1 MATKVNLADF
11 GIKYTGEID
20 PAFIRSLRELADAI
34 ASSASDYSAVARGIR
49 VLLSAVRDIRSQD
62 VENLGKFTAEF
73 KKLVDPLVGKRLVGL
88 ENLTTDIKPFVEGIR
103 DATASI
109 VEFGKTT
116 DVRLSKVA
124 DSIARVTGRTL
135 KDAFS
140 NLKLETTQTQTS
152 ISSATKEFER
162 FFELSKKYIAL
173 QAADRSRGSAKGL
186 VTRLSNSGAPDEE
199 IERAKARL
207 AELDRYIEANQE
219 SGKDL
224 QQQLLLLGRTLGLTR
239 DELDGFISKGIAD
252 LRKETLAADSPI
264 KKLGLSLES
273 LRGAGK
279 GLSESFPTTALDK
292 MADSLTL
299 ITKQLSLLSLGVIK
313 TWGDLPA
320 ALGDDGQAILRSM
333 LGPFEKAYDILV
345 GNSIVPDLKDEILDL
360 MGNELPKSLERSH
373 VRVEDAIVEPFAKA
387 YDVLVGNSIIPDLV
401 KESVDQL
408 GNVFVQD
415 IRREHG
421 DMVAAMVAPFAKGAT
436 SVQDILDR
444 TLAAQ
449 EDRVIRLSRLVQK
462 ANSDIANNA
471 PTSINID
478 AAKSRLA
485 VEEARFR
492 AIQAARQRTR
502 NDDLPT
508 QRLAGFA
515 ADTTQRLDVSI
526 NADSISEAKQ
536 KLAAINVELQTL
548 KDQASQGIASNVGT
562 SIALLESQRKAILS
576 DVAVVRS
583 IAEDEA
589 LAITFQIRALT
600 AASDQ
605 MAEAG
610 VKLRA
615 DLDQVER
622 DYKEYV
628 AAFDQVKSRKMKA
641 GAEVFA
647 LDQQYGTVAQPIQG
661 ITDPGQLAAAQAAQ
675 QQQLAFL
682 DTQRETARKEN
693 DAAYAQ
699 LRQFELNSERV
710 IGEFEKKV
718 IELNQAILRNS
729 EDLVTYNAPLKKQ
742 VETLQE
748 ALKIQQQIIDTPAL
762 ANEIKGTAK
771 SVTDEIAEAY
781 RREQQEL
788 AEFIADSSVS
798 SFTKALRKG
807 VSVLTSS
814 ANGITSL
821 VNSVKNIG
829 GITDIFGAKSYFG
842 LIDVDRG
849 GQQSELVTE
858 ATKQLAQKQAER
870 LAQEQRYTA
879 EIEKLYS
886 QRERLID
893 AAIADASKSEID
905 AINKQAAVLQEK
917 RKNLVEMR
925 ADLYHNPAQTPDITN
940 QIDQY
945 QKEIAL
951 VDSQLT
957 KLEESRTNQLGKIRN
972 TVIRSIKEQLDTVD
986 SEIKNAQRE
995 LGRVQ
1000 DSSNRLTSISEIGA
1014 DRDVRQ
1020 FAARDET
1027 GLFSLTDPSRIKSA
1041 LTLLQSGAGVFRSI
1055 ERLAYGANEA
1065 TSAFGVSLGKA
1076 TKFFFDLQNDAAMDG
1091 PLIGFAE
1098 QLAQV
1103 SQKSGNLFEQVE
1115 QQVRQV
1121 NQKLKTE
1128 GLDLINIDTFRNS
1141 RRIVEREMGNIVTNI
1156 QAGGKVS
1163 DETLSNA
1170 LFEIEKLTALT
1181 EELRAQA
1188 SVNPFAAQL
1197 VAEVEKQIAVQRKL
1211 VEDITLVNRAQ
1222 KEKEEQDQRTVRSE
1236 RSLLDILKSLMGNLT
1251 LLPGLFA
1258 KSITG
1263 VANFGGGIL
1272 RAINPLNRL
1281 SESLLQIRNVALGV
1295 FGGNLLTRVFD
1306 YFTENLGS
1314 GAKSTTATID
1324 DFSISLQTRLTEQNN
1339 VMRTLLAK
1347 DGIFGDEAEAL
1358 IKERANTVTT
1368 NVLDFIKKFTA
1379 DTKFELADTI
1389 DGFNRLLGAK
1399 LDPTKWLEP
1408 IANVATAMTK
1418 PVNQVVDAI
1427 TTLST
1432 GDKGEAVQRL
1442 RDLGISV
1449 EDLGFKFS
1457 KSGELLTPVPEAL
1470 DKIYDRFK
1478 NAPEFAGQATAG
1490 ASTLMGS
1497 LSTLGDTLKNLGNEV
1512 LSPVFDSLKNGVTDL
1527 ANVLDGAGLRTSL
1540 QDLGV
1545 GFATLLTKA
1554 QATFKAIAESSFAQK
1569 AMLGLKII
1577 GMAIVEIFDAI
1588 KYRVGTV
1595 INFFKQAGQSG
1606 TTMRALVIALFS
1618 VRELLLS
1625 IADLIRGD
1633 FGQAFGRLKG
1643 VVELAGL
1650 AIAGVFVD
1658 MVPKAFGWASNIVTS
1673 FAQGFA
1679 TTGASVITQALNS
1692 FTSIIAYFLEGFS
1705 PPKGEPLN
1713 QIDTWGSNLAATFA
1727 DSIGEYDPSEQVQT
1741 LGSRIADAVK
1751 GFDLGD
1757 FDLADSLF
1765 GTVQKNIE
1773 VGVKLAGG
1781 KDADIAAQLE
1791 NARMQAIEV
1800 VQQLKA
1806 GGDAQQLAEQYVN
1819 DVLGGVVAPTQE
1831 LIEKIAADLAVIG
1844 QNKVIADLETS
1855 IADLEATRD
1864 AQIDVLE
1871 QDLTAYEKSI
1881 DGALEA
1887 AEGVLGNLQEQA
1899 ERQQEAL
1906 GEYNTATEAIVE
1918 KSIKAA
1924 GLFVS
1929 ESEQA
1934 KVDAAL
1940 NAASK
1945 EVKDAEDRL
1954 DTIREKNAK
1963 RGLTIKTFEELNAEA
1978 SLELAKQKEKEA
1990 QAEVDAVEARKAKAD
2005 ELERKIRGQRE
2016 SGAAALQAAIE
2027 ATQADI
2033 EQQQQALDNQRSVA
2047 DAEKERRQGVIDAL
2061 RESYDQQIKVSEEQK
2076 LIAEQEAKRLAEI
2089 AALRAKAIELQLD
2102 AAKAELDS
2110 REKEKASKAKA
2121 GDPTNAVVG
2130 KIDVPKFLIDKFGD
2144 PVALDELKKA
2154 TEGDLNAILNIA
2166 IDKVRS
2172 DLREKLKGFWNG
2184 IVDFLNNSEL
2194 GQAIR
2199 AGIGIAL
2206 RILIGLL
2213 ARFVA
2218 LKVVA
2223 AFKDLIALI
2232 LGLINALKLL
2242 GGVNPLVI
2250 GLAAA
2255 ITGLILLYVKNREA
2269 FNSIVAFFVDISKVI
2284 QAIAIGIFEKFVRV
2298 FDAFARTADGAISPL
2313 KALATTLGIGAI
2325 AFAKFATAAQIQ
2337 KVVSVLQTFFGLSIG
2352 AAPLIGIIIG
2362 VSVAL
2367 VALSDK
2373 SNGLA
2378 DALTDLVISFQ
2389 PLFEA
2394 VGRILLVLGQLA
2406 LAFAP
2411 VITILA
2417 ALTAGLLTV
2426 IAVPILTFLA
2436 KIASTIVS
2444 LVLKPLQLLLE
2455 AVQSNAVVVN
2465 TLAVALAAVLVV
2477 IAGSKIAAGFSLL
2490 IGFIVNFNAII
2501 ATMIVG
2507 LQGSTVGLVGFGAAA
2522 KAALLST
2529 TGLVGIIAAVAA
2541 GLGYLTIQLL
2551 GGNQAFKDG
2560 IATMLDFIGVTGMMD
2575 EKFAAVNNSSRSVS
2589 RALEQIAKSTKAIDG
2604 NITFDVD
2611 AKSLDRFNGAMLE
2624 IEAKIEARKQKV
2636 RELYEAYND
2645 DAPKEVTDRIIK
2657 EARALDSEINGL
2669 TKEVQDAEKA
2679 LVEQSKALRKV
2690 QENAFA
2696 ANLTFDEYNRKL
2708 SPNYQTQ
2715 TGKAA
2720 KQLSLFNKVVEDAR
2734 RVQYDAEKA
2743 NYQNARSVEKLAQA
2757 YRSERDNL
2765 SKFLSESE
2773 QADAEY
2779 KQAIIDSEAE
2789 YNEELATLQNERR
2802 NAATVEEQQAIDER
2816 ITALQQSYTDEKA
2829 DRDKAYEQEKIDR
2842 KKRLAELLIDTI
2854 TAGVERRIAQGGLDD
2869 EQIAQLRETLAKQT
2883 EQIALANG
2891 IIDTNMT
2898 NLANRAIVEYDR
2910 WTTQG
2915 GEDINDFLV
2924 ILQDLGY
2931 DVDTVK
2937 EKVGS
2942 FGKTPLNVAYNKE
2955 QMEEAQKRL
2964 ETLYTMLEKLNGKEV
2979 SVRVLV
2985 DTITGANQ
2993 GGGRVPPPK
3002 NTTVPGFAG
3011 GTGSAPGGWALVGE
3025 QGTELVFLPKGSKV
3039 FNKAQ
3044 TNDFLRSRD
3053 RFDDVQRRYNPELGR
3068 LEKSPAEQLRKAID
3082 LFKRLADQGNKIAL
3096 DNQQVTRSIMPV
3108 VNQRLYNVPNLG
3120 VIQRGRI
3127 VSGNESTNKSIMP
3140 VRGNNNYGDIHLM
3153 LPPGTNN
3160 PKRFAHDF
3168 MSEVDRL
3175 EQERNRR

>member
-20 PAFIRSLRELADAI
+20 PAFIRSLRDLADAI

-49 VLLSAVRDIRSQD
+49 VLLSAVRDIRVQD
-62 VENLGKFTAEF
+62 VDNLGKFNAEF
-73 KKLVDPLVGKRLVGL
+73 KKLVDPLVGKRLTGL
-88 ENLTTDIKPFVEGIR
+88 ENLASDIKPFVEGIR
-103 DATASI
+103 EATASI

-116 DVRLSKVA
+116 DVRLTKVA

-152 ISSATKEFER
+152 TASAVKEFER

-207 AELDRYIEANQE
+207 AELDRFMEANQE

-252 LRKETLAADSPI
+252 LRKETLSAESPI
-264 KKLGLSLES
+264 KKLGLSLEA

-292 MADSLTL
+292 MADSLSL

-333 LGPFEKAYDILV
+333 LGPFEKAYDVLV
-345 GNSIVPDLKDEILDL
+345 GNSIVPDLKDEIVAL

-373 VRVEDAIVEPFAKA
+373 GRVEDAIVDPFAKA
-387 YDVLVGNSIIPDLV
+387 YDILVGNSIIPDLV

-436 SVQDILDR
+436 SVQEILDR
-444 TLAAQ
+444 TVAAQ
-449 EDRVIRLSRLVQK
+449 EDRVIRLSRLIQK
-462 ANSDIANNA
+462 ANQDIANNA
-471 PTSINID
+471 PTSINLD

-492 AIQAARQRTR
+492 AIQASRQRTR
-502 NDDLPT
+502 ADDLPT

-515 ADTTQRLDVSI
+515 ADTTQRLDVTV
-526 NADSISEAKQ
+526 NADSIGEAKQ
-536 KLAAINVELQTL
+536 KLAAINIELQNL
-548 KDQASQGIASNVGT
+548 KDQASQGIAANVGT

-589 LAITFQIRALT
+589 LAITFQIQALT
-600 AASDQ
+600 AASNQ
-605 MAEAG
+605 L
-610 VKLRA
+610 KLTGNSLREELKQTQGEYV
-615 DLDQVER
+615 D
-622 DYKEYV
+622 YV
-628 AAFDQVKSRKMKA
+628 AAFDRIKERQAALKA
-641 GAEVFA
+641 ELVAINAQSAAIRNPTLDLNNPAAAGEAAARTAQQQFLAEQRTKLEAEINQNGVLLVQYNTHAEKVITNFEKQIA
-647 LDQQYGTVAQPIQG
+647 TLNQEITRVDGEFDKLAKPLD
-661 ITDPGQLAAAQAAQ
+661 GQLAG
-675 QQQLAFL
+675 
-682 DTQRETARKEN
+682 
-693 DAAYAQ
+693 
-699 LRQFELNSERV
+699 LR
-710 IGEFEKKV
+710 
-718 IELNQAILRNS
+718 
-729 EDLVTYNAPLKKQ
+729 
-742 VETLQE
+742 E
-748 ALKIQQQIIDTPAL
+748 ALAVQQQIIETPAL
-762 ANEIKGTAK
+762 AK
-771 SVTDEIAEAY
+771 SIVGQAETVSEQIQEAY
-781 RREQQEL
+781 RREQEDL
-788 AEFIADSSVS
+788 AGFIAESSVS
-798 SFTKALRKG
+798 SFTKAIRKG
-807 VSVLTSS
+807 VDFLTSS
-814 ANGITSL
+814 ANGLGAL
-821 VNSVKNIG
+821 VSAAKNIG
-829 GITDIFGAKSYFG
+829 GITDIFGADTYLGVLK
-842 LIDVDRG
+842 VDRG
-849 GQQSELVTE
+849 QTSQVDQESESNQIL
-858 ATKQLAQKQAER
+858 QAKREER
-870 LAQEQRYTA
+870 LAQERQYTNQIQALFDQRSA
-879 EIEKLYS
+879 I
-886 QRERLID
+886 ID
-893 AAIADASKSEID
+893 AAVAAANKSELKALDDQQARLERDRVGALDAKASLLNIPAPTADDLAEITRYQQLVVSID
-905 AINKQAAVLQEK
+905 DQLKTLAETRDTKFEQA
-917 RKNLVEMR
+917 RKGV
-925 ADLYHNPAQTPDITN
+925 I
-940 QIDQY
+940 
-945 QKEIAL
+945 
-951 VDSQLT
+951 
-957 KLEESRTNQLGKIRN
+957 GKI
-972 TVIRSIKEQLDTVD
+972 KDQLDVVD
-986 SEIKNAQRE
+986 AQIKDAQRE

-1000 DSSNRLTSISEIGA
+1000 DSSQRLTAISEIGA

-1027 GLFSLTDPSRIKSA
+1027 GLFSFTDPSRIKTA
-1041 LTLLQSGAGVFRSI
+1041 LTLLQNGGGVFRSI
-1055 ERLAYGANEA
+1055 ERLAYGANDA

-1076 TKFFFDLQNDAAMDG
+1076 TKFFFDLRQQAELDG
-1091 PLIGFAE
+1091 PLIDFAD
-1098 QLAQV
+1098 QLTQV

-1156 QAGGKVS
+1156 QASGKVS

-1181 EELRAQA
+1181 EELRSQA

-1222 KEKEEQDQRTVRSE
+1222 KEKEEQDQRTIRSE

-1272 RAINPLNRL
+1272 RALNPLNKL
-1281 SESLLQIRNVALGV
+1281 NESLLQIRNVALGV

-1306 YFTENLGS
+1306 YFTTNLGS

-1339 VMRTLLAK
+1339 VMRTLLAEE
-1347 DGIFGDEAEAL
+1347 GIFGEEAEAL
-1358 IKERANTVTT
+1358 IRERADTVTT
-1368 NVLDFIKKFTA
+1368 NVLDFIKQFTA
-1379 DTKFELADTI
+1379 DTKFELTDTI

-1432 GDKGEAVQRL
+1432 GDKGEAVQRI
-1442 RDLGISV
+1442 RDLGVSV

-1470 DKIYDRFK
+1470 DKIYERFK

-1497 LSTLGDTLKNLGNEV
+1497 LSTLGDTLKGLGSEV
-1512 LSPVFDSLKNGVTDL
+1512 LNPVFDSLKNGVSDL
-1527 ANVLDGAGLRTSL
+1527 SNALDSAGLKTSL

-1569 AMLGLKII
+1569 ALMGLKII
-1577 GMAIVEIFDAI
+1577 GMAIIEIFEAI
-1588 KYRVGTV
+1588 KYRIGTV

-1606 TTMRALVIALFS
+1606 AATRTLVIALFS

-1650 AIAGVFVD
+1650 SIAGVFVD
-1658 MVPKAFGWASNIVTS
+1658 MVPKAFVWASNIVTS

-1679 TTGASVITQALNS
+1679 TTGTSVITQALNG
-1692 FTSIIAYFLEGFS
+1692 FTGIIAYFLEGFS

-1713 QIDTWGSNLAATFA
+1713 QIDTWGSNLAETFA

-1765 GTVQKNIE
+1765 GSVQKNIE
-1773 VGVKLAGG
+1773 VGVKLDGG
-1781 KDADIAAQLE
+1781 KDSDIAAQLE
-1791 NARMQAIEV
+1791 NARMQAIAV
-1800 VQQLKA
+1800 VEQLKA

-1831 LIEKIAADLAVIG
+1831 LIEKIAADLAVVG
-1844 QNKVIADLETS
+1844 QNQKIVELEASIAGLET
-1855 IADLEATRD
+1855 ERD
-1864 AQIDVLE
+1864 AQVDVLE
-1871 QDLTAYEKSI
+1871 HDLSTYEKSI
-1881 DGALEA
+1881 DVALEA

-1906 GEYNTATEAIVE
+1906 SDYNTATEAIVE

-1929 ESEQA
+1929 ETEQA
-1934 KVDAAL
+1934 SVDAAL

-1945 EVKDAEDRL
+1945 DVKDAEDRL
-1954 DTIREKNAK
+1954 DSIREKNAK
-1963 RGLTIKTFEELNAEA
+1963 RGLTLQTFEELNAEA
-1978 SLELAKQKEKEA
+1978 ALELAQQKEKEA
-1990 QAEVDAVEARKAKAD
+1990 QAEVDAVDARKAKAD
-2005 ELERKIRGQRE
+2005 ELERKVRGQRE
-2016 SGAAALQAAIE
+2016 SGAAALQAAID

-2033 EQQQQALDNQRSVA
+2033 EQQQLALDNQRSVA

-2076 LIAEQEAKRLAEI
+2076 TIAETEAKRLAEI
-2089 AALRAKAIELQLD
+2089 AALRAKAIELQLES
-2102 AAKAELDS
+2102 AKAELDA
-2110 REKEKASKAKA
+2110 REKEKASKAKS
-2121 GDPTNAVVG
+2121 GDPAGVAIG

-2144 PVALDELKKA
+2144 PVALEELKKA
-2154 TEGDLNAILNIA
+2154 TEGDLNAILNLA

-2172 DLREKLKGFWNG
+2172 DLREKLKGFWNDV
-2184 IVDFLNNSEL
+2184 VDFLNNSEL

-2206 RILIGLL
+2206 RVLIGLL
-2213 ARFVA
+2213 ARFVTV
-2218 LKVVA
+2218 KVVA
-2223 AFKDLIALI
+2223 AFKDLIALV

-2250 GLAAA
+2250 ALAAA
-2255 ITGLILLYVKNREA
+2255 ITGLILLYIKNREV
-2269 FNSIVAFFVDISKVI
+2269 FNSIVSFFTDVSKVI
-2284 QAIAIGIFEKFVRV
+2284 QAIAIGAFEKFVRI
-2298 FDAFARTADGAISPL
+2298 FDAFARTSEGAISPL

-2337 KVVSVLQTFFGLSIG
+2337 KVVAVLQTFFGLSVG

-2362 VSVAL
+2362 VSIAL

-2394 VGRILLVLGQLA
+2394 VGRVLLVLGQLA

-2411 VITILA
+2411 LVTILA
-2417 ALTAGLLTV
+2417 AATAGILTF
-2426 IAVPILTFLA
+2426 IAVPILTFLV
-2436 KIASTIVS
+2436 KIATTIVS
-2444 LVLKPLQLLLE
+2444 VILKPLQLLLE
-2455 AVQSNAVVVN
+2455 LIEGNATVVN
-2465 TLAVALAAVLVV
+2465 TLAVALGAVLIV
-2477 IAGSKIAAGFSLL
+2477 IAGGKIAAGFSLL
-2490 IGFIVNFNAII
+2490 IGIIVNFNAII
-2501 ATMIVG
+2501 ATMVVG
-2507 LQGSTVGLVGFGAAA
+2507 LGASTTGLVGFGVAA

-2560 IATMLDFIGVTGMMD
+2560 IASALDFIGVTSMMD
-2575 EKFAAVNNSSRSVS
+2575 EKFDAVNKSSRSVS
-2589 RALEQIAKSTKAIDG
+2589 RALDQIAKSTKAIDG
-2604 NITFDVD
+2604 NITFDID
-2611 AKSLDRFNGAMLE
+2611 ANSLGRFNDAMLE

-2669 TKEVQDAEKA
+2669 TKEVQSAEKA

-2696 ANLTFDEYNRKL
+2696 ANLSFDEYNRKI
-2708 SPNYQTQ
+2708 SPNYQDQ

-2734 RVQYDAEKA
+2734 RVQYEAEKA
-2743 NYQNARSVEKLAQA
+2743 NYQNAKSVEKLAQA
-2757 YRSERDNL
+2757 YRNERDNL

-2773 QADAEY
+2773 QADADY
-2779 KQAIIDSEAE
+2779 KQSIIDSETT
-2789 YNEELATLQNERR
+2789 YNEELAALQNERR
-2802 NAATVEEQQAIDER
+2802 NAAMVEEQQAIDER
-2816 ITALQQSYTDEKA
+2816 ITALQQSYNDEKA

-2869 EQIAQLRETLAKQT
+2869 EQIAALRETLAKQT

-2891 IIDTNMT
+2891 IIETNMT

-2915 GEDINDFLV
+2915 GEDIDEFLV
-2924 ILQDLGY
+2924 ILQELGY

-2937 EKVGS
+2937 EKVGA

-2955 QMEEAQKRL
+2955 QLDEAQKRL
-2964 ETLYTMLEKLNGKEV
+2964 ENLYTMLEKLNGKEV

-2985 DTITGANQ
+2985 DTLTGANQ

-3002 NTTVPGFAG
+3002 NQVVPGFAG
-3011 GTGSAPGGWALVGE
+3011 GTGGAPGGWALVGE

-3044 TNDFLRSRD
+3044 TTDFLRSRD
-3053 RFDDVQRRYNPELGR
+3053 RFDEVQRRYNPELGR
-3068 LEKSPAEQLRKAID
+3068 LEKSPADQLRRTID
-3082 LFKRLADQGNKIAL
+3082 LFKKLADRGQKVAL
-3096 DNQQVTRSIMPV
+3096 DNEQVQRRMLPV
-3108 VNQRLYNVPNLG
+3108 NNQRLYNVPNLG
-3120 VIQRGRI
+3120 VIQRGRL
-3127 VSGNESTNKSIMP
+3127 VSGNASTDKSIMP
-3140 VRGNNNYGDIHLM
+3140 VTNQRNYGDIHLM

-3160 PKRFAHDF
+3160 PKRYAHEF